1 MNESRLDR
9 KKPKKATVQ
18 DCVNQLS
25 AECKS
30 ILKDNEI
37 WLKSKQSKP
46 VTFCGLCNLR
56 IGSVSEAVKHVSTSM
71 HSTAKEVK
79 YICNLMEYPPPITEA
94 HRTALNASLRDV
106 TLDFIDKSEAER
118 RLNFAQSICLALESR
133 LTMRVV
139 GSILT
144 GFSLKQSDVNLDAY
158 SEPTETVRKN
168 SQSGE
173 IETFSFVDPY
183 DRGFSSAL
191 PEIFDVLCTTDSER
205 RHSNGTNFGCPDFPV
220 LPEFFAFRKTSVSE
234 GFSIIIEDSESTC
247 YCITVGNPHGQD
259 FAALIR
265 TYLSID
271 DRAKRLMTLLLKF
284 AQLAYIESL
293 PKPALYALVVFFLQ
307 HTSPPVLPNL
317 HELSRHHRDNLPFDS
332 IETAYSPFKVRTEEG
347 DSSYLKDLSVLPQFF
362 SSSQNTMTVADI
374 WLKFL
379 RFYAFEFQSQSC
391 VVSIS
396 HSEPVPRSSR
406 RGNLS
411 GLWVE
416 RKQFSSKIYLLCYC
430 PNHELIGDLFS
441 DPFSPS
447 TPLTRNLSRPVE
459 KFIRDQFV
467 AAYSYF
473 GIPRL
478 AKTGRPAF
486 TNVLVNPI
494 QPSKGQATSTK
505 SPKLIPLNFMSSTDL
520 DHNLNKV
527 NTKSYQKLLTIVD
540 FLHHRCS
547 YWHLTSSINLEVASS
562 ASTKAKI
569 NDKLVALGD
578 ILLETLRLAYSEICP
593 ADFVAG
599 IQRSCYKKADRYLRG
614 STSGIRLNSPQATE
628 FFRAYCRNLW
638 HGVQGKYQNCP
649 NHATEGQL
657 GRIGERI
664 LSMTLR
670 GMSHVLQKNSPSFV
684 AAAPKIPTDNE
695 ESMESII
702 PQSSAKLSP
711 MMTKKE
717 PSWSG
722 DAEESM
728 SGSFQEEDGGQRD
741 KSVCLSDD
749 LELSSRNIEPFGN
762 DPDDFC
768 NPGEIGVKAEKMNS
782 HLDCIEND
790 GSNAAAGDPWSKYIK
805 INVEIAVI
813 QNSNKPDYYSSA
825 KVNFLKP
832 EDLSFPFIVRPSYDL
847 DSYSPILGSDV
858 SGQPS
863 SMIAH
868 LCRPP
873 PVCTLCGVSG
883 HCSSSCVA
891 EPQVSVSISS
901 WKALESKVPQ
911 MSNKTH
917 LEELSDCLIQL
928 SQFHSCQEIRSFR
941 QVVVTDLNK
950 LFRAGYPDVSLKLF
964 GSCANG
970 FETSTSDMDIC
981 IVFPPNSPQASS
993 LLDNTERLTLL
1004 KTFRRLLGKGS
1015 RNFGISNIRPVY
1027 FAKVP
1032 IIKFTVADRFEVD
1045 LSFSNFLAINNT
1057 EMLNFYNQIDS
1068 RLRVLNI
1075 ALKIVLKACKVP
1087 KSDAGGISSY
1097 AFAIMLIHYLQQ
1109 RNFLPLYEGTEKPV
1123 INVGKWNVWYQND
1136 MNMVRKL
1143 WKPPEEDVTVADLW
1157 FGFLRYYLF
1166 EFDREHYIV
1175 TIKQKSRLDRFGKL
1189 WESLLAVEDPFNL
1202 RHNLTNSVGRKGYLM
1217 VLILIVLQILALN
1230 HVLHSLHSTLLHH
1243 TTFIRDQLTP
1253 NQWKFY
1259 LFSEE
1264 KLNPYKQAR
1273 ITKKNERKDRPSNGV
1288 PSPQVNLTPFFH
1300 PNDVNGI
1307 STPSSV
1313 VSNLRPR
1320 GGFPVNGAGVNRAA
1334 ARLNRAR
1341 TSNHHHQQQQEQYR
1355 RSQHVASAPSRGG
1368 SVGHRGAGASAG
1380 VPFARGAENR
1390 GGANRSRGR
1399 GQRRNP

>member
-1 MNESRLDR
+1 M
-9 KKPKKATVQ
+9 
-18 DCVNQLS
+18 
-25 AECKS
+25 
-30 ILKDNEI
+30 
-37 WLKSKQSKP
+37 
-46 VTFCGLCNLR
+46 
-56 IGSVSEAVKHVSTSM
+56 
-71 HSTAKEVK
+71 
-79 YICNLMEYPPPITEA
+79 MEYPPPITEA
-94 HRTALNASLRDV
+94 HRTALNVSLRDV

-191 PEIFDVLCTTDSER
+191 PEIFDVLCNTDSER
-205 RHSNGTNFGCPDFPV
+205 RHSNGTNFECPDFPV
-220 LPEFFAFRKTSVSE
+220 LPEFFALRKTSVSE
-234 GFSIIIEDSESTC
+234 GFSIIIEDSESIC
-247 YCITVGNPHGQD
+247 YCITVGNPHGQE
-259 FAALIR
+259 FAALIQ

-284 AQLAYIESL
+284 VQLAYIESL
-293 PKPALYALVVFFLQ
+293 PKPALYVLAVFFLQ

-332 IETAYSPFKVRTEEG
+332 IETVRTEEG

-391 VVSIS
+391 IVSIS

-416 RKQFSSKIYLLCYC
+416 
-430 PNHELIGDLFS
+430 H
-441 DPFSPS
+441 PFSPS

-459 KFIRDQFV
+459 KFIHDQFV
-467 AAYSYF
+467 VAYSYF

-494 QPSKGQATSTK
+494 QPSKGQAASTK
-505 SPKLIPLNFMSSTDL
+505 SPKLIPLNFISSTDL
-520 DHNLNKV
+520 DHNLNKI
-527 NTKSYQKLLTIVD
+527 TSLFTAYVD
-540 FLHHRCS
+540 NVSVSHAD
-547 YWHLTSSINLEVASS
+547 LEVASS

-569 NDKLVALGD
+569 NDKLVTLGD

-614 STSGIRLNSPQATE
+614 SNSGIRLNSPQATE

-638 HGVQGKYQNCP
+638 HGVQGKYQNGP

-684 AAAPKIPTDNE
+684 ATAPKIPTDNE
-695 ESMESII
+695 ESTESII

-717 PSWSG
+717 PSCSG

-741 KSVCLSDD
+741 KPVCLSDD
-749 LELSSRNIEPFGN
+749 PELSSRNIEPFGH
-762 DPDDFC
+762 DPDAFC
-768 NPGEIGVKAEKMNS
+768 DPGKIEVEAEKMNS
-782 HLDCIEND
+782 HLDCIED
-790 GSNAAAGDPWSKYIK
+790 HGSNAAAGDPWSKYIK
-805 INVEIAVI
+805 INVEFAVI
-813 QNSNKPDYYSSA
+813 RDSNKPDYYSSA
-825 KVNFLKP
+825 KVNLLKP

-868 LCRPP
+868 LYRPP
-873 PVCTLCGVSG
+873 PVCTLCGVLG

-891 EPQVSVSISS
+891 EPQVSVSMSS
-901 WKALESKVPQ
+901 WKALEKKVPQ
-911 MSNKTH
+911 ISNKTH

-993 LLDNTERLTLL
+993 LLDNTERLKLL

-1109 RNFLPLYEGTEKPV
+1109 RNFLPVLQEASSPFLFMYTILYSIIVVLQTSHCLYEGTEKPI

-1166 EFDREHYIV
+1166 EFDREHYVV
-1175 TIKQKSRLDRFGKL
+1175 TIKQKSRLDRLGKL

-1202 RHNLTNSVGRKGYLM
+1202 RHNLTNCVGRKE
-1217 VLILIVLQILALN
+1217 
-1230 HVLHSLHSTLLHH
+1230 
-1243 TTFIRDQLTP
+1243 D
-1253 NQWKFY
+1253 
-1259 LFSEE
+1259 

-1273 ITKKNERKDRPSNGV
+1273 IAKKNERKDRSSNDV

-1307 STPSSV
+1307 PTPSSV
-1313 VSNLRPR
+1313 VSNRRPR

-1341 TSNHHHQQQQEQYR
+1341 TSNQHQQQQQQEQYR
-1355 RSQHVASAPSRGG
+1355 RSQHVASVPSRGG

-1380 VPFARGAENR
+1380 VPFARGPENR